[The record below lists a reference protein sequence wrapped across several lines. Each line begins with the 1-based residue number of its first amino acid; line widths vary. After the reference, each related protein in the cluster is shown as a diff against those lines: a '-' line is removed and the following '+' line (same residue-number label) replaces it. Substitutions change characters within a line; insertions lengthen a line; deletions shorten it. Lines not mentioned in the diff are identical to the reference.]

1 MMWFAFT
8 PVLLYLLVEG
18 TRKRPREEQKKDC
31 SSTLGLAAALAF
43 MTLLP
48 TVILLDQGRTPF
60 PPHPLFFIGITLGI
74 AGAWFRALAMRTLGR
89 FFSRNIGI
97 QSRHRVVDTGC
108 YRYIRHPG
116 YLGTLGTFLGFAL
129 STASWLAVAGNLFCF
144 LIAYTYRMRVE
155 EKALVV
161 FFGSAYREYQARTWR
176 LIPYLY

>member
-60 PPHPLFFIGITLGI
+60 TPIPCSLSASPSGLRVPGSGHWPCGPWAVFSAAISGFSPGIGWWTPGATDISGI
-74 AGAWFRALAMRTLGR
+74 PGISERWEP
-89 FFSRNIGI
+89 FSDLR
-97 QSRHRVVDTGC
+97 
-108 YRYIRHPG
+108 
-116 YLGTLGTFLGFAL
+116 
-129 STASWLAVAGNLFCF
+129 
-144 LIAYTYRMRVE
+144 
-155 EKALVV
+155 
-161 FFGSAYREYQARTWR
+161 
-176 LIPYLY
+176 